1 MRKVVFIL
9 RNPNCLL
16 VYRIGGLI
24 PTGSPPTPYIEKRF
38 GLWSLRNGISYT
50 IFLLNLQLHRGE
62 LGVSVDNPSVN
73 AVNFYLFLETLLCWP
88 LGQPHNIEVVNQ
100 KHTLRSPLLLL
111 VLFKLLKPNPAMNLL
126 FHSH

>member
-16 VYRIGGLI
+16 VYRIGDLI

-38 GLWSLRNGISYT
+38 GLCSLRNGISYT

-73 AVNFYLFLETLLCWP
+73 AVNFYLFLGTLLCWP
-88 LGQPHNIEVVNQ
+88 LGQPHYIEVVNQ
-100 KHTLRSPLLLL
+100 KHGLRSPLLLL
-111 VLFKLLKPNPAMNLL
+111 VLFKLLKPNPAINLFFL
-126 FHSH
+126 SH